1 MAEQLFSGN
10 LRFLRKKGGHN
21 QDEISIL
28 FNKRPNTI
36 GNWENRKSEPS
47 LSELIRLG
55 EFFQVS
61 VSDLLHRDLE
71 KEGVTV
77 GIQRPEFSTRAE
89 FQGTEEANRPVYAAG
104 SIDMSLIMRELRLI
118 QERIDALTDSLRTA
132 ALNTRADKSSH

>member
-47 LSELIRLG
+47 LSELVRLG

-71 KEGVTV
+71 KEGVMA
-77 GIQRPEFSTRAE
+77 GIQMPENSTRAALR
-89 FQGTEEANRPVYAAG
+89 GTEEANRPAVTAG
-104 SIDMSLIMRELRLI
+104 TIDMSLIMNELRLI
-118 QERIDALTDSLRTA
+118 QERIDALTDSLKITA
-132 ALNTRADKSSH
+132 LYTRPDKSSH